1 MKDFD
6 SKDFGNFLKGLGSS
20 NKYLL
25 KLQPGVVYVSV
36 QMETATIAE
45 NWIFKHILIFV
56 VFS

>member
-45 NWIFKHILIFV
+45 N
-56 VFS
+56 